1 MLAVDVLVWLILILI
16 ILLGYGTSFFT
27 FSSSVLYFYPQTEC
41 MDKIYNDMEKT
52 NESWVLEA
60 FLMGIGDLFWIMLSG
75 PEGREDGMRECF
87 GWSSWLYF
95 CCFILMATFSMLV
108 IIVLVNLLIAMMSK
122 THDSVVEGSV
132 REREWQ
138 FYQTTVWV
146 KFIRREFVAPAP
158 FNIFPNFYRHLFD
171 EKHSF
176 FAKCKSKKV
185 EGKEVF
191 GGFGA
196 QLDLTDED
204 QKKRDERYKNTCA
217 FLVKRYK
224 ASQLDN

>member
-1 MLAVDVLVWLILILI
+1 
-16 ILLGYGTSFFT
+16 
-27 FSSSVLYFYPQTEC
+27 
-41 MDKIYNDMEKT
+41 
-52 NESWVLEA
+52 
-60 FLMGIGDLFWIMLSG
+60 MG
-75 PEGREDGMRECF
+75 
-87 GWSSWLYF
+87 
-95 CCFILMATFSMLV
+95 
-108 IIVLVNLLIAMMSK
+108 MSK

-191 GGFGA
+191 GGFGG

-204 QKKRDERYKNTCA
+204 QKKRDERYKNTCGI
-217 FLVKRYK
+217 LVKRYK